1 MPCFNPL
8 QAYRF
13 KYKSG
18 KFSAPFFA
26 IPPDFNHV
34 AGTLE
39 RLALPCGQCIGC
51 RLERSREWAVRCVY
65 EASLYK
71 DNCFITLTYAPEH
84 LPKDM
89 SLKKKD
95 WQDFM
100 KRLRKHYSGKKIR
113 FFACGEYGER
123 TFRPHYHAILFNH
136 DFDDVAEVTKMTE
149 YGLSKYK
156 HSPTLEK
163 VWGKG
168 LCSVGEMTFESAA
181 YCARYCL
188 KKINGAD
195 AEWHYFGREPEFAL
209 MSRMPGLAANWW
221 SKFKSDVVSMD
232 CTFSRG
238 VKAPVPRYFDKLL
251 EKVDKAL
258 FEVVKSNRLGKCSE
272 QYDFAFDS
280 WKRLKSRE
288 EVKKY
293 NQNRCARGL

>member
-1 MPCFNPL
+1 M

-13 KYKSG
+13 RYGGG
-18 KFSAPFFA
+18 KTSAPFFS
-26 IPPDFNHV
+26 IPSDFFHV
-34 AGTLE
+34 PGKLE
-39 RLALPCGQCIGC
+39 RIALPCGQCIGC

-65 EASLYK
+65 EASLYQN
-71 DNCFITLTYAPEH
+71 NCFITLTYDPEH
-84 LPKDM
+84 LPPDM

-100 KRLRKHYSGKKIR
+100 KRLRKHYPDKKIR
-113 FFACGEYGER
+113 FFACGEYGGQ

-136 DFDDVAEVTKMTE
+136 DFIDLIEETKMTE
-149 YGLSKYK
+149 YGLSRYK

-163 VWGKG
+163 IWGKG

-188 KKINGAD
+188 KKVNGDA

-209 MSRMPGLAANWW
+209 MSRMPGLAAEWW
-221 SKFKSDVVSMD
+221 NKFKKDVTGMD

-251 EKVDKAL
+251 EKVDEAL
-258 FEVVKSNRLGKCSE
+258 FKTVKEKRLMKIGDT
-272 QYDFAFDS
+272 YDFSYDA
-280 WKRLKSRE
+280 WKRLQQRRE
-288 EVKKY
+288 LKEY
-293 NQNRCARGL
+293 DQNKCSRGL